1 MGFWV
6 LLLWLLLSC
15 NNGPSNATIG
25 ITYTP
30 ITSTFTKVLKNLVLE
45 IKKEGFFL
53 FLKMPCC
60 WAGALPRVCA
70 ALHADVLQVDD
81 AAPRAGGHREV
92 LCVPRLCAVTDV
104 RGEVEEVAVLCLP
117 CSAHWPAAF
126 RLGFHS
132 WDCPVCVSVFQ
143 LQHGRMPQHNALSV
157 LALGSFQSAV
167 PQMN

>member
-1 MGFWV
+1 
-6 LLLWLLLSC
+6 
-15 NNGPSNATIG
+15 
-25 ITYTP
+25 
-30 ITSTFTKVLKNLVLE
+30 
-45 IKKEGFFL
+45 
-53 FLKMPCC
+53 MPCC

-132 WDCPVCVSVFQ
+132 WDCPVCVCIPAAAWQDAPTQRIVCVSAWVISECCAPDE
-143 LQHGRMPQHNALSV
+143 LKNEALEECEV
-157 LALGSFQSAV
+157 A
-167 PQMN
+167 